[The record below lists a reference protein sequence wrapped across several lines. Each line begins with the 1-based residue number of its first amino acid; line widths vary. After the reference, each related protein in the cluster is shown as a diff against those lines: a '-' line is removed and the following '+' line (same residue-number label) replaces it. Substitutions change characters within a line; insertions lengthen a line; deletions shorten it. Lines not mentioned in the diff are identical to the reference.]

1 MELLEKIEND
11 LKLILSEKRYVHSIS
26 VMNMAAELAEINNV
40 DIKTAKI
47 AGLLHDNA
55 KEMTEEEMLEYVK
68 ENNIKINEFEKAN
81 IKILHGKI
89 GADIA
94 KKRYGVSEQIAKAI
108 EYHTTTNPQM
118 DTLSKIIYI
127 SDKIELNRKS
137 EDFNI
142 EEERKIAKKNLDQAM
157 LLIINNTTKYLIDNN
172 KMIASES
179 IETRNKLL
187 NIAKIE
193 KM

>member
-40 DIKTAKI
+40 DIETAKI

-55 KEMTEEEMLEYVK
+55 KEMTEKEILEYVK
-68 ENNIKINEFEKAN
+68 ENDIKINEFEKAN

-89 GADIA
+89 GADIS
-94 KKRYGVSEQIAKAI
+94 KKRYGVSGQIAKAI

-127 SDKIELNRKS
+127 SDKIELILRK
-137 EDFNI
+137 
-142 EEERKIAKKNLDQAM
+142 K
-157 LLIINNTTKYLIDNN
+157 
-172 KMIASES
+172 
-179 IETRNKLL
+179 
-187 NIAKIE
+187 E
-193 KM
+193 K

>member
-1 MELLEKIEND
+1 MELLERIEKD

-26 VMNMAAELAEINNV
+26 VMNMAAELARINNV
-40 DIKTAKI
+40 DIETAKI

-68 ENNIKINEFEKAN
+68 KNDIKINNFEKAN
-81 IKILHGKI
+81 VKILHGKI

-108 EYHTTTNPQM
+108 EYHTTTNPKM

-137 EDFNI
+137 KDFDI
-142 EEERKIAKKNLDQAM
+142 EEERKIAKENLDQAM
-157 LLIINNTTKYLIDNN
+157 ILIINNTTKYLIDNN

-179 IETRNKLL
+179 IETRNKIL
-187 NIAKIE
+187 NIAKTK